1 MAGGTDRLV
10 DLAAAGIAADLLHL
24 VLQFRHLAALRLLLN
39 LLLLLLY
46 LGLDLRLV
54 DVLCLHRIETL
65 LLELHVWTD
74 GWSSIGAVGEREF
87 ATAAATARSAS
98 GEGRPSG
105 LGLSRRARE
114 GQNRER
120 C

>member
-1 MAGGTDRLV
+1 
-10 DLAAAGIAADLLHL
+10 
-24 VLQFRHLAALRLLLN
+24 LAALQLLID
-39 LLLLLLY
+39 LLLLLLN

-98 GEGRPSG
+98 GEGRPRG
-105 LGLSRRARE
+105 LGLSLRARE

-120 C
+120 SQGDDACRSRKAERKRAHD